1 MNNLIFNSDGKLN
14 MDFPLIRFSDDKLD
28 WWRIRDAFEGV
39 QIFGGIGSGKTS
51 GSGKMIATSFL
62 KNGFGGL
69 VMCAKKGEAVEWLD
83 YAFSTNRFEDIVVMG
98 KKNKYEIWAEYLE
111 KKAKKSKGQVDYQR
125 LEDFKNRY
133 SWQSGNDK
141 RFNPLQY
148 EMTREGEGAGEVF
161 NLSNLFMELYNLGN
175 RFSGGGGS
183 GGDDRY
189 WDTALK
195 RCMNRMFQLLI
206 LADKEVS
213 VENMRKILETAPSED
228 EVELYYETVEK
239 IHGMSDEDYNKFNEE
254 FAPQN
259 FCIHCLIEAG
269 YNDEEVDYEFEL
281 VSNYFLRQFAKL
293 DEKTRSIVTE
303 SFLGIAE
310 PFLSGILKTYF
321 SEGINLKPEITF
333 EGKIIILDFSVKEY
347 LQAGVYAQGI
357 FKLLW
362 QQAIERRDTDI
373 YPLPAFLWVDESQ
386 YFVNEYD
393 TIFQTTAR
401 SSRACTV
408 FLTQNISNYY
418 SQMGGD
424 KAKSKVDSLLGNL
437 STKIFHANNDAV
449 TNEWASNVIGKDL
462 MPLVSKS
469 EQKKRLSMFADTTG
483 KNQSLSLLPQVLP
496 HEFTTL
502 SSGGK
507 FYDFTVQAIIQI
519 KGRRWSDGSNFKMV
533 NFSQV

>member
-1 MNNLIFNSDGKLN
+1 MNLN
-14 MDFPLIRFSDDKLD
+14 HTRQADIDMDFPLIKFSENKLD

-51 GSGKMIATSFL
+51 GSGKTIAKSFL

-69 VMCAKKGEAVEWLD
+69 VMCAKKGEAVEWLE
-83 YAFSTNRFEDIVVMG
+83 YAKQTDRWEDIIVMG
-98 KKNKYEIWAEYLE
+98 KKNKHELWAEHLKKKKRFDELE
-111 KKAKKSKGQVDYQR
+111 IFNSR
-125 LEDFKNRY
+125 NR
-133 SWQSGNDK
+133 WQSGNDK
-141 RFNPLQY
+141 RFNPLEY

-161 NLSNLFMELYNLGN
+161 NLTNLFMELYKMGN
-175 RFSGGGGS
+175 RFSGGGDTGES
-183 GGDDRY
+183 ERY

-195 RCMNRMFQLLI
+195 RCLNRIFQTLI
-206 LADKEVS
+206 LAGEEIS
-213 VENMRKILETAPSED
+213 VENMRRVVSSAPSEQD
-228 EVELYYETVEK
+228 IEA
-239 IHGMSDEDYNKFNEE
+239 IPDMSDEEYLEWMEKESYCAYCINQAGLSLPPEREDEHDLIYDYFM
-254 FAPQN
+254 
-259 FCIHCLIEAG
+259 
-269 YNDEEVDYEFEL
+269 
-281 VSNYFLRQFAKL
+281 RQFAKMP
-293 DEKTRSIVTE
+293 EKTRSTIEE
-303 SFLGIAE
+303 SFLGLAE
-310 PFLSGILKTYF
+310 PFMSGILKSYF
-321 SEGINLKPEITF
+321 SGETNLRPEITF
-333 EGKIIILDFSVKEY
+333 DGKIIILDFSVKEY

-449 TNEWASNVIGKDL
+449 TNEWASNVIGKDYI
-462 MPLVSKS
+462 VTESRS
-469 EQKKRLSMFADTTG
+469 EQKKNFALMAESVG
-483 KNQSLSLLPQVLP
+483 KSSSAHLLPQVLP
-496 HEFTTL
+496 KEFTTL
-502 SSGGK
+502 ASGGE
-507 FYDFTVQAIIQI
+507 FYNYKVQAIIQM
-519 KGRRWSDGSNFKMV
+519 KGREWSNGANFKMAQ
-533 NFSQV
+533 FSQI